1 MAHIGR
7 TFNYGTEDEH
17 QRIRKYTRY
26 IIRTEIHTLTAQV
39 TTKYLG
45 DHRLLS
51 TAGLWKP

>member
-7 TFNYGTEDEH
+7 TFNYGTEAEH